1 MKHLPFEDRISRQ
14 SERTGR
20 ILDVY
25 EKYQWLHNLRERVRK
40 LRRD

>member
-1 MKHLPFEDRISRQ
+1 MKHLPFEDRLSRQ

-25 EKYQWLHNLRERVRK
+25 EKHQWLHIV
-40 LRRD
+40 